1 MKTNTELQRDV
12 LAELTYEPMIDA
24 SQIGVIAKD
33 GIVTLTGTVESY
45 AQKLAAAEAAERVL
59 GVRAVVDE
67 IHVDLPCK
75 QHRADEDLGRAVL
88 NALKWDT
95 RVPDERLKFR
105 VNRGWI
111 TLEGTVDHR
120 YEREAAEEVIR
131 NLVGVRHIENQIEV
145 RPAITPSDVKTRVEN
160 ALRRMAPSEP
170 YVSVEVKG
178 STVILRGN
186 VQSQAERRQAER
198 AAWSVP
204 GVSKV
209 EDHLTIAA

>member
-33 GIVTLTGTVESY
+33 SIVTLTGTVETY
-45 AQKLAAAEAAERVL
+45 AQKLAAAEAAARVL
-59 GVRAVVDE
+59 GVRAVVEE
-67 IHVDLPCK
+67 IHVELPGIH
-75 QHRADEDLGRAVL
+75 HRADEDLGRAVL

-105 VNRGWI
+105 VNHGRI

-120 YEREAAEEVIR
+120 YEREAAEEVVR
-131 NLVGVRHIENQIEV
+131 NLIGVRHIQNQIEV
-145 RPAITPSDVKTRVEN
+145 KPLITPSDVKTRVEN

-170 YVSVEVKG
+170 HISVDVQG

-186 VQSQAERRQAER
+186 VQSQAEKRQAER
-198 AAWSVP
+198 AAWSAP

-209 EDHLTIAA
+209 EDNLTIAA